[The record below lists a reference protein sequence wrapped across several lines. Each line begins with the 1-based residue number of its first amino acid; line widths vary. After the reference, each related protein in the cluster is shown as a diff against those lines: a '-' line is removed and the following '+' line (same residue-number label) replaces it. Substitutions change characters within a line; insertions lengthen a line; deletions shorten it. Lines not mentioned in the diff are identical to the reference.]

1 LQVFNYGLGG
11 HYDLHYD
18 ALVRVRLLIVL
29 L

>member
-18 ALVRVRLLIVL
+18 ALVRLLIVL